1 MYDLQEC
8 RCFSTTSALNLKTLK
23 PHLRTKHIVSY
34 INTDSWIQRLMEV
47 TTRRTTRAW
56 LV

>member
-1 MYDLQEC
+1 MIC
-8 RCFSTTSALNLKTLK
+8 RMQMFQHHICFEFKTLK